1 MKTTKHDIYR
11 NLNKARKEPSRHVWS
26 MRTKGRVVGHSEDVI
41 ILDAEFKVSEST
53 RQRIIKANKRNVCA
67 FVRGTLFS
75 ETAYCELTYPN
86 AYADWPTRRGGPLC
100 TLSNRVR
107 VSFNPY
113 KSGSFYVCE
122 TGQPVTHADAVV
134 FTVNGA
140 FAINPR

>member
-41 ILDAEFKVSEST
+41 ILGAEFKVSEST

-67 FVRGTLFS
+67 FVRGTL
-75 ETAYCELTYPN
+75 CPN
-86 AYADWPTRRGGPLC
+86 GIVRGPLASVVC
-100 TLSNRVR
+100 TGTRVR

-122 TGQPVTHADAVV
+122 TGQQITHADAVV